1 MNRKNALFIEI
12 IFAFLLVIWGY
23 VLLSS
28 KSVNSNKP
36 SEIFK
41 DNRELRIDDD
51 ITWDEIT
58 ISGVDEERLIKNI
71 NTSDLERIASLLQGL
86 TSEIG
91 EREREDYQFVLE
103 GKWYRYILES
113 EQFKKVLRMGNKAL
127 KPLYLI
133 VYKSSSQGLYEY
145 ICCMAME
152 RITNYKIGNWN
163 NSKNFLELFNNYIL
177 NH

>member
-1 MNRKNALFIEI
+1 MNRKNALFIKI
-12 IFAFLLVIWGY
+12 IFVFLLVIGGY
-23 VLLSS
+23 VLLF
-28 KSVNSNKP
+28 NKNLNNINTNEGLKYDEE
-36 SEIFK
+36 EI
-41 DNRELRIDDD
+41 IDEN

-58 ISGVDEERLIKNI
+58 ISGVDEEMLIKNI
-71 NTSDLERIASLLQGL
+71 NTSDLEHIASLLQGL

-103 GKWYRYILES
+103 GKWYSYILES
-113 EQFKKVLRMGNKAL
+113 EQFKKVFMMGNKAL

-133 VYKSSSQGLYEY
+133 VYKSPSQGLYEY

-152 RITNYKIGNWN
+152 RITNYEIGNWN